1 MFGHGNADGAGREL
15 GCDWVES
22 MEAGTD
28 AVDRTLVSGGHA
40 LRIEGDGG
48 RADTVDVGP
57 GDGVGKV
64 GEVVSE
70 ASEGVAELDM
80 LFEGGFGELD
90 DLLEALRREVG
101 GVGVEKLE
109 TRRVVDGVPSV
120 EGLLREAF
128 ELGVE
133 VLIGVGFGEG

>member
-40 LRIEGDGG
+40 MRIEGDGG

-80 LFEGGFGELD
+80 LSRAVSVSWMTCWRRCGERWVGLWFGWTSSMRLRVLM
-90 DLLEALRREVG
+90 LLVALKV
-101 GVGVEKLE
+101 GVGCG
-109 TRRVVDGVPSV
+109 RDSHG
-120 EGLLREAF
+120 A
-128 ELGVE
+128 
-133 VLIGVGFGEG
+133 